1 MNAPPSV
8 ENLDGLIRK
17 IRQEG
22 VERARQEADTLLA
35 AAKQQAAE
43 IVQAAE
49 QRAAQLI
56 GEAEERLQQ
65 EATALRQAQG
75 RAARDW
81 LLAVRAELNGLVR
94 GLIQRECSAAL
105 TGPPLG
111 ELIRRVA
118 VEWMRHNGSKDL
130 ALLLSEQD
138 ARALGDSFLARLQ
151 SELAAGVSVQPDP
164 AIHAGFQI
172 GGHGESM
179 RFDFTDAALA
189 ESLATYLNPRFAWV
203 LDELRQQKEGA

>member
-1 MNAPPSV
+1 MNAQPAI
-8 ENLDGLIRK
+8 ENLDGLIQK

-22 VERARQEADTLLA
+22 VERAQQEADALIA

-56 GEAEERLQQ
+56 GEAEERLHQ
-65 EATALRQAQG
+65 EATALRRAQE

-81 LLAVRAELNGLVR
+81 LLAVRAELNGLVQR
-94 GLIQRECSAAL
+94 LIQRECRAAL
-105 TGPPLG
+105 AGPALAD
-111 ELIRRVA
+111 LIRRVA
-118 VEWMRHNGSKDL
+118 VEWMRHNGNQDL

-138 ARALGDSFLARLQ
+138 AQALGDSFLARLQ
-151 SELAAGVSVQPDP
+151 SELGVGVEVKPHPDL
-164 AIHAGFQI
+164 HAGFQI
-172 GGHGESM
+172 GGQGEAM

-189 ESLATYLNPRFAWV
+189 ESLAAYLHPRFAGV
-203 LDELRQQKEGA
+203 LDELRQLKEGA

>member
-1 MNAPPSV
+1 MNAQPSV

-22 VERARQEADTLLA
+22 VERARQEADALVA

-49 QRAAQLI
+49 SRAAQLI
-56 GEAEERLQQ
+56 REAEERRQQ
-65 EATALRQAQG
+65 DATALRQAQE

-81 LLAVRAELNGLVR
+81 LLAVRAELNGLLQR
-94 GLIQRECSAAL
+94 LIQRECRAAL
-105 TGPPLG
+105 AGPALA
-111 ELIRRVA
+111 ELIRSVA
-118 VEWMRHNGSKDL
+118 VEWVRHNGEKDL

-151 SELAAGVSVQPDP
+151 AELGVGVEVKPHPD
-164 AIHAGFQI
+164 IDAGFQI
-172 GGHGESM
+172 GGQGESM
-179 RFDFTDAALA
+179 RLDFTDAALA
-189 ESLATYLNPRFAWV
+189 ESLAAYLQPRFAGV
-203 LDELRQQKEGA
+203 LDGLRQPKEGA